1 MEWGAVIML
10 IFGCSLLFGG
20 LAFFVANAIKS
31 EKHQRFRI

>member
-1 MEWGAVIML
+1 MEPSAVIML

-31 EKHQRFRI
+31 EKNKMVK